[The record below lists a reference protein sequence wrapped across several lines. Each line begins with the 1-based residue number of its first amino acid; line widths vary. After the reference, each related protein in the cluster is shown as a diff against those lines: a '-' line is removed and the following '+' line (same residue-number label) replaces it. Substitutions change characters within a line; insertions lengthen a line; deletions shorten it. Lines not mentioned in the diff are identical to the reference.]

1 MDSNNATA
9 GAVPVAAPLARLP
22 RRRRARGV
30 QSTLAKASMLANF
43 LPAGTLLAFEVALQ
57 AASVDGSCSAVS
69 VATIRAPPRALRRL
83 LLPLPLRLQLPDGK
97 VYYGFASPRGEG
109 PVAVQESGPGSE
121 SRCPGRTGTARLRRR
136 RARGHVG
143 ARLRGRR
150 ARRLQGLRVPPP
162 GTPKGDGRGD
172 GKLSAHGGGRV
183 ERPLP
188 GVPQHPLR
196 HRLLGYLK
204 TSRDHRPD
212 QSMAV

>member
-1 MDSNNATA
+1 MDSSNATA
-9 GAVPVAAPLARLP
+9 GAVPVAAPLSRLP

-97 VYYGFASPRGEG
+97 D
-109 PVAVQESGPGSE
+109 
-121 SRCPGRTGTARLRRR
+121 
-136 RARGHVG
+136 
-143 ARLRGRR
+143 R
-150 ARRLQGLRVPPP
+150 ARRRGAQGGQVRLTFVDVVYAVMSVLVFAAVALADYRVSGCLLP
-162 GTPKGDGRGD
+162 GHRKEMDEVMESFPLMAGA
-172 GKLSAHGGGRV
+172 SVAW
-183 ERPLP
+183 LP

-196 HRLLGYLK
+196 HRLLGCLK